1 MKKRLSLPAP
11 RGTNQFSSRI
21 SFKNP
26 FRTSSRKTQKYTTY
40 RSPIHRTGITSLERA
55 EQERLLSKINEW
67 KNAGMYD
74 SDDEKWFSTTFKDFG
89 DVATYP
95 LDKDLPR
102 GVTNVENMEALR
114 SATRQIQAANAG
126 ILSADM
132 MKKKRLYDIL
142 RKRKEKEMK
151 DKTIQYI
158 AESDELDEVPEELR
172 EEVNSYL
179 YRGVPLQYR
188 MFLKTDHNNFG
199 IKTQDELA
207 EEGINVV
214 TNPVMAKQY
223 NDFKNWQKEH
233 TEDFSALQKRF
244 INYGKA
250 EEKRAERRKKKQ
262 KLDSA
267 ALEKEFADYF
277 LERQKIDEQRAQA
290 EDRKRRGFGLIE
302 SDERIPRLY
311 MLTRPL
317 AFPSP
322 TVDHEGVV
330 QREKDFETDLKDEYK
345 SFQKDQRGVEPP
357 SEMVNRAVPKYARPL
372 NGIFDPAPIDIVVPH
387 PFVFPQRKFFV
398 KTWPV

>member
-114 SATRQIQAANAG
+114 SASRQIQAANAG
-126 ILSADM
+126 ILSAEM
-132 MKKKRLYDIL
+132 MKKKRLYDII

-188 MFLKTDHNNFG
+188 MFLNTDRDAFG
-199 IKTQDELA
+199 IKSKDQLEK
-207 EEGINVV
+207 EGVDV
-214 TNPVMAKQY
+214 KKPGPMQQKY
-223 NDFKNWQKEH
+223 DDFVKWQKDH
-233 TEDFSALQKRF
+233 ADDYSALQKRF

-317 AFPSP
+317 AFPAP

-345 SFQKDQRGVEPP
+345 SFQKDQRGIEPP
-357 SEMVNRAVPKYARPL
+357 NEMVNRAVPKYARPL

>member
-26 FRTSSRKTQKYTTY
+26 FRTSSRKTQRYTTY

-114 SATRQIQAANAG
+114 SASRQIQAANAG
-126 ILSADM
+126 ILSAEM

-188 MFLKTDHNNFG
+188 MFLNTDRKSFG
-199 IKTQDELA
+199 IKNADELKK
-207 EEGINVV
+207 EGIDLEK
-214 TNPVMAKQY
+214 NPDMAKKY
-223 NDFKNWQKEH
+223 RDFNDWKDKH
-233 TEDFSALQKRF
+233 SDDFSALQKRF
-244 INYGKA
+244 ISYGKA

-262 KLDSA
+262 NLDSA

-277 LERQKIDEQRAQA
+277 LERKKIDEQRAQE

-317 AFPSP
+317 AFPAP

-345 SFQKDQRGVEPP
+345 SFQKDQRGIEPP
-357 SEMVNRAVPKYARPL
+357 NEMVNRAVPKYARPL

>member
-114 SATRQIQAANAG
+114 SASRQIQAANAG
-126 ILSADM
+126 ILSAEM
-132 MKKKRLYDIL
+132 MKKKRLYDII

-188 MFLKTDHNNFG
+188 MFLNTDRNSFG
-199 IKTQDELA
+199 IKDEAQLA
-207 EEGINVV
+207 REGIDLAN
-214 TNPVMAKQY
+214 NPDMAKKY
-223 NDFKNWQKEH
+223 NDFKKWKDDH
-233 TEDFSALQKRF
+233 DDDYSALQKRF

-317 AFPSP
+317 AFPAP

-345 SFQKDQRGVEPP
+345 SFQKDQRGIEPP
-357 SEMVNRAVPKYARPL
+357 NEMVNRAVPKYARPL

-387 PFVFPQRKFFV
+387 PFVFPQRKFYV

>member
-102 GVTNVENMEALR
+102 GVTNVENMEAMR
-114 SATRQIQAANAG
+114 SAARQIQAANAG
-126 ILSADM
+126 ILSAEM

-188 MFLKTDHNNFG
+188 MFLNTARDAFG
-199 IKTQDELA
+199 IKTKDQLKK
-207 EEGINVV
+207 EGIDLDRS
-214 TNPVMAKQY
+214 PDLARKY
-223 NDFKNWQKEH
+223 ADFDKWRTDH
-233 TEDFSALQKRF
+233 ADDYSALQKRF
-244 INYGKA
+244 LSYGKA

-317 AFPSP
+317 AFPAP

-345 SFQKDQRGVEPP
+345 SFQKDQRGIEPP

-372 NGIFDPAPIDIVVPH
+372 NDIFDPAPIDIVVPH

>member
-1 MKKRLSLPAP
+1 
-11 RGTNQFSSRI
+11 
-21 SFKNP
+21 
-26 FRTSSRKTQKYTTY
+26 
-40 RSPIHRTGITSLERA
+40 
-55 EQERLLSKINEW
+55 
-67 KNAGMYD
+67 MYD

-114 SATRQIQAANAG
+114 SASRQIQAANAG
-126 ILSADM
+126 ILSAEM

-188 MFLKTDHNNFG
+188 MFLNTDHNAFG
-199 IKTQDELA
+199 IKDKAQLKK
-207 EEGINVV
+207 EGIDLDRS
-214 TNPVMAKQY
+214 PDLARKY
-223 NDFKNWQKEH
+223 ADFGKWRTDH
-233 TEDFSALQKRF
+233 ADDFSALQKRF
-244 INYGKA
+244 LSYGRA

-277 LERQKIDEQRAQA
+277 LERKKIDEQRAQA

-317 AFPSP
+317 AFPAP

-345 SFQKDQRGVEPP
+345 SFQKDQRGIEPP
-357 SEMVNRAVPKYARPL
+357 NEMVNRAVPKYARPL